1 MSSGPPSG
9 GRRVRRNVVDAVEVV
24 AGIDIQL
31 EVAQGSDIG
40 SYEAIQKYCV

>member
-31 EVAQGSDIG
+31 EVGQGSEID
-40 SYEAIQKYCV
+40 SFEVIQKYCV